1 MRQVPSPV
9 SADMSPSGVAPLRHA
24 TPSGR
29 VPGLDRRTALALDL
43 SSWIVLVVMG
53 VLGMTAL
60 DGTGPRIVAAV
71 LCAAYGGLDL
81 LGGRSDR
88 AARHPVLIFAAQTI
102 VVAGLLSLHP
112 RFQDTFA
119 FLFVML
125 SIRVVL
131 VLGLR
136 VGAWWIG
143 LFWVLS
149 SVAAVWTHGREGF
162 FNVVFNLG
170 VYPLCGMVGYALAA
184 LARSTTERA
193 AALAQLRRAQDQL
206 RRVAVDEER
215 RRLGRDLHDSVKQ
228 QVFAATMQL
237 GAAKALLPAHPQRAL
252 GAIERAE
259 QAARSAGSELNVVI
273 HELRS
278 ADLDH
283 GLPTALG
290 ELATQW
296 SRQLGTTIVQ
306 DIDERIQV
314 PVATGFALIRVAQE
328 ALANVGR
335 HAEAAQ
341 VRLTLSGS
349 AAGIDLT
356 ITDDGRGFDP
366 DQGGNGV
373 GVNSMQER
381 LAALGGELRVTS
393 APGDGTAISAH
404 LPPVDDNH
412 RSRS

>member
-1 MRQVPSPV
+1 MRQVPSPR
-9 SADMSPSGVAPLRHA
+9 SAEGAPSGVAPVQRA
-24 TPSGR
+24 TPDGR

-53 VLGMTAL
+53 ILGMTAL
-60 DGTGPRIVAAV
+60 EGTGPRIAAAL

-81 LGGRSDR
+81 LGGRSQR
-88 AARHPVLIFAAQTI
+88 AARHPVLIFAAQTT
-102 VVAGLLSLHP
+102 VVAGLLALHP

-119 FLFVML
+119 FLFVLL

-136 VGAWWIG
+136 VGGWWIA

-149 SVAAVWTHGREGF
+149 SAAALWTHGREGF

-193 AALAQLRRAQDQL
+193 ATLAQLRQAQDQL

-237 GAAKALLPAHPQRAL
+237 GAAKALLPDHPQRAL

-273 HELRS
+273 NELRP
-278 ADLDH
+278 ADLDQ
-283 GLPTALG
+283 GLPTALD

-296 SRQLGTTIVQ
+296 SRQLGTTIVR
-306 DIDERIQV
+306 DIDERVQV
-314 PVATGFALIRVAQE
+314 PDDTGLALIRVAQE

-335 HAEAAQ
+335 HAAAAQ

-356 ITDDGRGFDP
+356 IADDGSGFDP
-366 DQGGNGV
+366 DQCRTGV
-373 GVNSMQER
+373 GVSSMRER
-381 LAALGGELRVTS
+381 LAALAGTLEITS
-393 APGDGTAISAH
+393 SPGDGTAISAH
-404 LPPVDDNH
+404 LPADHDH